1 MHTQTMV
8 RAAVLTNYME
18 VAAELGLNPVA
29 ELRQVGLTAK
39 MLVGPDTPIPF
50 SAAVQLL
57 EQSAKRSGY
66 DNLGLR
72 MAERRRLSDFGVAS
86 LLLPHQQTP
95 RDAILMTNQY
105 RHLLNESLV
114 LAIEEKP
121 KTSVIREEVLT
132 DTPML
137 ATQVT
142 ELAVAMILLTFRA
155 MIGGHW
161 RPQGTHFTHAAP
173 KDLEVHKRLFKCPL
187 HFNSDFSGIS
197 CLTSDLYKE
206 NPLANPTMANYAR
219 AFIDALP
226 RKTEDSVVSEIR
238 RVIYLF
244 LPMRRATIKQVAQ
257 ALGCSVRSLQRE
269 LDASGQSFTDL
280 LNTVRSELAMRYLAD
295 TGTEIGQIASLLG
308 YARSPAFIR
317 WFAQHFGST
326 PQRWRQLG
334 SDAEVRSR

>member
-18 VAAELGLNPVA
+18 VAAELGLNTVA
-29 ELRQVGLTAK
+29 ELRLVGLTAK
-39 MLVGPDTPIPF
+39 MLMGPDTPIPF

-66 DNLGLR
+66 ANLGLR

-86 LLLPHQQTP
+86 LLLPHQRTP
-95 RDAILMTNQY
+95 RDAILMTIHY

-142 ELAVAMILLTFRA
+142 ELGVAMILLTFRA

-161 RPQGTHFTHAAP
+161 RPQGAHFTHAGP
-173 KDLEVHKRLFKCPL
+173 KDLRCTNDCSNARCTSTATLAASVASQATSIKKTRWPTQRW
-187 HFNSDFSGIS
+187 
-197 CLTSDLYKE
+197 LTT
-206 NPLANPTMANYAR
+206 PAR
-219 AFIDALP
+219 SLMRCQGG
-226 RKTEDSVVSEIR
+226 RKTQWFPK
-238 RVIYLF
+238 Y
-244 LPMRRATIKQVAQ
+244 
-257 ALGCSVRSLQRE
+257 
-269 LDASGQSFTDL
+269 DA
-280 LNTVRSELAMRYLAD
+280 
-295 TGTEIGQIASLLG
+295 
-308 YARSPAFIR
+308 
-317 WFAQHFGST
+317 
-326 PQRWRQLG
+326 
-334 SDAEVRSR
+334 